1 MSIIETDKK
10 GVYTYIPSDQEEMY
24 RDRQAILGLFHEYT
38 AYQSDIT
45 DDDILVDDSSI
56 SEILIRVDKRKDYF
70 KIFHNKTDIDEL
82 KEAALIVYW
91 LLKFRPFSVSVSLPE
106 IAQKYVDI
114 NERFALFLLLGAVKR
129 AVDMKGV
136 EFSLKNDYIDL
147 LGYAFRYWD
156 LSKEAMMLVA
166 ETLYAAF

>member
-1 MSIIETDKK
+1 M
-10 GVYTYIPSDQEEMY
+10 
-24 RDRQAILGLFHEYT
+24 
-38 AYQSDIT
+38 
-45 DDDILVDDSSI
+45 
-56 SEILIRVDKRKDYF
+56 
-70 KIFHNKTDIDEL
+70 

-129 AVDMKGV
+129 AVDMKGA